1 VRKPKPG
8 VLLARHGDG
17 GNGVAAAAFPGVGP
31 VLADVL
37 AQAQLTE
44 PAAVGDVLSAAAR
57 PLGIGAVRIYLA
69 DIQQRHLYLLTR
81 AAARPPEGLAVG
93 VTLAG
98 RAFQTSTIQRASTGA
113 GGPGQLWV
121 PLMNGAERLG
131 VLECTVTDM
140 GEATLGQCQA
150 LASLA
155 GLIIAARGPCS
166 DACARSQ
173 RSQPVA
179 LQAELVHALTV
190 PATFATEKVSV
201 AAVLEPAYEVGGD
214 AFDYSL
220 AGDRLHVAVFDAAG
234 HDLAAGLVASVALAA
249 CRSTRRAGGS
259 LADMAGHADRVIA
272 SQFAAN
278 RFATAVLCALDTA
291 TGEFTW
297 IPCGH
302 PPPLLLRG
310 SNPATELGRE
320 PRLPLG
326 IAGRAEA
333 APGAGHSGEPAGPY
347 SEQLAA
353 GDRILLYTDGMTDGR
368 EAGGVPFGVI
378 RLAGFVTR
386 CTAAGLPAA
395 ETLRRLARVI
405 SGYQGDRLSDDA
417 TAVLLEWQPRTQPA
431 P

>member
-1 VRKPKPG
+1 MF
-8 VLLARHGDG
+8 LARHGDG
-17 GNGVAAAAFPGVGP
+17 GSGVAAGAFPEVAG
-31 VLADVL
+31 VLAEVL
-37 AQAQLTE
+37 AQAQLLD
-44 PAAVGDVLSAAAR
+44 PAALGDVLSSAAR

-69 DIQQRHLYLLTR
+69 DIQERHLYLLTR
-81 AAARPPEGLAVG
+81 PAAPPPEGLAVDA
-93 VTLAG
+93 TLAG
-98 RAFQTSTIQRASTGA
+98 RAFQTGAIQRVRTPAGA
-113 GGPGQLWV
+113 PVQLWV
-121 PLMNGAERLG
+121 PMAAAERLG
-131 VLECTVTDM
+131 VLECTVRDA
-140 GEATLGQCQA
+140 GEATLGHCRA

-155 GLIIAARGPCS
+155 GLIIAARGRCS

-190 PATFATEKVSV
+190 PAAFATEKVSV

-220 AGDRLHVAVFDAAG
+220 AGDRMHVAVLDAAG

-249 CRSTRRAGGS
+249 CRSTRRTGGS

-272 SQFAAN
+272 SQFGAA
-278 RFATAVLCALDTA
+278 RFATAVLCTLDTA

-310 SNPATELGRE
+310 SNAATELGRE

-326 IAGRAEA
+326 IAGRAGA
-333 APGAGHSGEPAGPY
+333 APGAGHPGEPAGPY

-368 EAGGVPFGVI
+368 GVGGVPFGVT
-378 RLAGFVTR
+378 RLAGFVAR
-386 CTAAGLPAA
+386 CTAARLPAG
-395 ETLRRLARVI
+395 ETLRRLGRAVSR
-405 SGYQGDRLSDDA
+405 YQGGRLSDDA
-417 TAVLLEWQPRTQPA
+417 TALLLEWQPGTQPA